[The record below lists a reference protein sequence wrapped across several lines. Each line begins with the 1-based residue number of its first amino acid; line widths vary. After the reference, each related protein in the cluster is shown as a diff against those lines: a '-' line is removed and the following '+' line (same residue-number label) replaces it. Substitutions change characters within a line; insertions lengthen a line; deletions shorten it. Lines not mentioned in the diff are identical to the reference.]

1 MSTFLQFLIPSLVA
15 FVVGLVISW
24 LIWGRR
30 SVDV

>member
-1 MSTFLQFLIPSLVA
+1 MSTFLQFLIPALGA
-15 FVVGLVISW
+15 FLVGLAISW